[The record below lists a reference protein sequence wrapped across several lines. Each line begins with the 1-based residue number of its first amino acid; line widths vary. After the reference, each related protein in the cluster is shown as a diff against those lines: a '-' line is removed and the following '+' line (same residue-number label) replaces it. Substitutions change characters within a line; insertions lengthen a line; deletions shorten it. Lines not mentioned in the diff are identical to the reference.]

1 MAGKG
6 RRSRGPLRE
15 ELGHPE
21 ADAVE
26 ALQKMMRTGE
36 GRLPVVRSG
45 RPVGMITRK
54 DILTL
59 LEIKT
64 DLLG

>member
-1 MAGKG
+1 M
-6 RRSRGPLRE
+6 
-15 ELGHPE
+15 
-21 ADAVE
+21 VE
-26 ALQKMMRTGE
+26 QVTWSERE

-45 RPVGMITRK
+45 RPVGMIKRK

-59 LEIKT
+59 LETNT